1 MVPIPLA
8 LHWLPMGLS
17 FVDRD
22 MIMRYFGG
30 GIGHLGN
37 SPRQVN
43 SEQPDAEEVEE
54 EMEVDDDGID
64 NLNASDPGELEDI
77 IMNFEVE
84 NSDNE
89 RVSESDNDEES
100 DDHSDDDSGSEED
113 ADERAFVD
121 PEDSDDD
128 GYGSF

>member
-1 MVPIPLA
+1 
-8 LHWLPMGLS
+8 MGLS

-37 SPRQVN
+37 SPHQVN
-43 SEQPDAEEVEE
+43 SEQPDTEGIEE
-54 EMEVDDDGID
+54 EMDINDDGID
-64 NLNASDPGELEDI
+64 DLNVSGPGEVEDN

-84 NSDNE
+84 NSDDE
-89 RVSESDNDEES
+89 RGLGPESESESDEG
-100 DDHSDDDSGSEED
+100 SDDDSEGSE
-113 ADERAFVD
+113 
-121 PEDSDDD
+121 EDSDDD

>member
-1 MVPIPLA
+1 
-8 LHWLPMGLS
+8 
-17 FVDRD
+17 
-22 MIMRYFGG
+22 MRYFGG

-43 SEQPDAEEVEE
+43 SEQPDTEGVEE
-54 EMEVDDDGID
+54 EMEINDDGID
-64 NLNASDPGELEDI
+64 NLNASGPGEVEDI

-84 NSDNE
+84 NSDDE
-89 RVSESDNDEES
+89 RGLGPESESESDSDEES
-100 DDHSDDDSGSEED
+100 DEGSEED
-113 ADERAFVD
+113 ANERASFD

>member
-1 MVPIPLA
+1 
-8 LHWLPMGLS
+8 
-17 FVDRD
+17 

-43 SEQPDAEEVEE
+43 SEQPDTEGVEE
-54 EMEVDDDGID
+54 EMEINDDGID
-64 NLNASDPGELEDI
+64 NLNASGPGEDI

-84 NSDNE
+84 NSDDE
-89 RVSESDNDEES
+89 PGLGPESESDSDEES
-100 DDHSDDDSGSEED
+100 DEGSDDDSEGSEED
-113 ADERAFVD
+113 GASVD

>member
-1 MVPIPLA
+1 
-8 LHWLPMGLS
+8 MGLS

-37 SPRQVN
+37 SPCQAN
-43 SEQPDAEEVEE
+43 SEQPDTEGVEE
-54 EMEVDDDGID
+54 EMEIDEDGID
-64 NLNASDPGELEDI
+64 SLNASQAGPGEVEAI
-77 IMNFEVE
+77 IMDFEVE
-84 NSDNE
+84 DSDDE
-89 RVSESDNDEES
+89 RGLGPESESDSDEEG
-100 DDHSDDDSGSEED
+100 SDDDSEGSEED
-113 ADERAFVD
+113 ANERASVN

>member
-1 MVPIPLA
+1 
-8 LHWLPMGLS
+8 MGLS

-43 SEQPDAEEVEE
+43 SEQPDTEGVEE
-54 EMEVDDDGID
+54 EREINDDGID
-64 NLNASDPGELEDI
+64 NLNASGPGEVEDI

-84 NSDNE
+84 NSDDE
-89 RVSESDNDEES
+89 GGLGPESESDSDEES
-100 DDHSDDDSGSEED
+100 DEGSDDDSDDDSEGS
-113 ADERAFVD
+113 
-121 PEDSDDD
+121 EDSDDD

>member
-1 MVPIPLA
+1 
-8 LHWLPMGLS
+8 MGLS
-17 FVDRD
+17 FVDHD

-43 SEQPDAEEVEE
+43 SEQPDTEGIEE
-54 EMEVDDDGID
+54 EMEINDDGID
-64 NLNASDPGELEDI
+64 NLNASGPGEVEDI

-84 NSDNE
+84 NSDDE
-89 RVSESDNDEES
+89 RGLGPESESESDE
-100 DDHSDDDSGSEED
+100 GSEED
-113 ADERAFVD
+113 LDDDSEGFE
-121 PEDSDDD
+121 EDSDDD

>member
-1 MVPIPLA
+1 
-8 LHWLPMGLS
+8 MGLS

-37 SPRQVN
+37 SPRQAN
-43 SEQPDAEEVEE
+43 SEQPDTEGVEE
-54 EMEVDDDGID
+54 EMEINEDGIRVD
-64 NLNASDPGELEDI
+64 SLNASGPGEVEDI

-84 NSDNE
+84 NSDDE
-89 RVSESDNDEES
+89 RELGPESELDSDEEG
-100 DDHSDDDSGSEED
+100 SDDDSEGSEED
-113 ADERAFVD
+113 TNERASVD

>member
-1 MVPIPLA
+1 
-8 LHWLPMGLS
+8 MGLS

-43 SEQPDAEEVEE
+43 SEQPDTEGIEE
-54 EMEVDDDGID
+54 EMEINDDGID
-64 NLNASDPGELEDI
+64 NLNASGPGEVEDI

-84 NSDNE
+84 NSDDE
-89 RVSESDNDEES
+89 RGLGPESESESDE
-100 DDHSDDDSGSEED
+100 GSEED
-113 ADERAFVD
+113 LDDDSEGFE
-121 PEDSDDD
+121 EDSDDD

>member
-1 MVPIPLA
+1 
-8 LHWLPMGLS
+8 MGLS

-43 SEQPDAEEVEE
+43 SEQPDPEGVEE
-54 EMEVDDDGID
+54 EMEINDDGID
-64 NLNASDPGELEDI
+64 NLNPSGPGEVEDI
-77 IMNFEVE
+77 TMNFAME
-84 NSDNE
+84 NSDDE
-89 RVSESDNDEES
+89 RGLGPESESDSDEES
-100 DDHSDDDSGSEED
+100 DGGSDDDSEGS
-113 ADERAFVD
+113 
-121 PEDSDDD
+121 EDSDDD

>member
-1 MVPIPLA
+1 
-8 LHWLPMGLS
+8 
-17 FVDRD
+17 
-22 MIMRYFGG
+22 MRYFGG

-43 SEQPDAEEVEE
+43 SEQPDTEEVEE
-54 EMEVDDDGID
+54 EMEIDDDGID

-89 RVSESDNDEES
+89 RVLGQESESDSDEES
-100 DDHSDDDSGSEED
+100 DNHSDDDSEGSEED
-113 ADERAFVD
+113 ADERAFVN
-121 PEDSDDD
+121 PEDLDDD

>member
-1 MVPIPLA
+1 
-8 LHWLPMGLS
+8 MGLS

-37 SPRQVN
+37 SPCQAN
-43 SEQPDAEEVEE
+43 SEQPDTEGVEE
-54 EMEVDDDGID
+54 EMEINEDGID
-64 NLNASDPGELEDI
+64 SLNVSGPGEVEDI

-84 NSDNE
+84 NSDDE
-89 RVSESDNDEES
+89 QGLGPESELDSDEEDS
-100 DDHSDDDSGSEED
+100 ADDSEDSEED
-113 ADERAFVD
+113 TNERASVD

>member
-1 MVPIPLA
+1 
-8 LHWLPMGLS
+8 
-17 FVDRD
+17 

-43 SEQPDAEEVEE
+43 SEQPDTEEVEE
-54 EMEVDDDGID
+54 EMEIDDDGID

-89 RVSESDNDEES
+89 RVSGQESESDSDEES
-100 DDHSDDDSGSEED
+100 DDHSDDDSEGSEED

>member
-1 MVPIPLA
+1 
-8 LHWLPMGLS
+8 
-17 FVDRD
+17 

-89 RVSESDNDEES
+89 RVSESDSDEES
-100 DDHSDDDSGSEED
+100 DDRSDDDSEGSEED

>member
-1 MVPIPLA
+1 
-8 LHWLPMGLS
+8 
-17 FVDRD
+17 

-43 SEQPDAEEVEE
+43 SEQPDTEEVEE
-54 EMEVDDDGID
+54 EMEINDDGID

-89 RVSESDNDEES
+89 RVSGSESESDSDEES
-100 DDHSDDDSGSEED
+100 DEGSDDDSEGSEED
-113 ADERAFVD
+113 ANERASDVD

>member
-1 MVPIPLA
+1 MV
-8 LHWLPMGLS
+8 LS

-43 SEQPDAEEVEE
+43 SEQPDTAEVEE
-54 EMEVDDDGID
+54 EMEIDDDGID

-77 IMNFEVE
+77 IMSLEVE

-89 RVSESDNDEES
+89 RVSGPDSESDSDEES
-100 DDHSDDDSGSEED
+100 HNGSDDDSEGSEEE
-113 ADERAFVD
+113 ADERA

>member
-1 MVPIPLA
+1 MVF
-8 LHWLPMGLS
+8 S

-43 SEQPDAEEVEE
+43 SEQPDTEEVEE
-54 EMEVDDDGID
+54 EMEINDDGID

-89 RVSESDNDEES
+89 PVSGPESESDNDEES
-100 DDHSDDDSGSEED
+100 DEVSEED
-113 ADERAFVD
+113 ADERASVD
-121 PEDSDDD
+121 PEDSDD

>member
-1 MVPIPLA
+1 
-8 LHWLPMGLS
+8 MGPS

-43 SEQPDAEEVEE
+43 SEQPDREGVEE
-54 EMEVDDDGID
+54 EMEINDDGID
-64 NLNASDPGELEDI
+64 NLNASGPGEVEDI

-84 NSDNE
+84 NSDDE
-89 RVSESDNDEES
+89 RGLGSESESDSDEG
-100 DDHSDDDSGSEED
+100 SDDDSEGSEED
-113 ADERAFVD
+113 GASVN

>member
-1 MVPIPLA
+1 
-8 LHWLPMGLS
+8 MGLS

-37 SPRQVN
+37 SPRQAN
-43 SEQPDAEEVEE
+43 SEQPDTEGVEE
-54 EMEVDDDGID
+54 EMEINEDGID
-64 NLNASDPGELEDI
+64 ILNASSPGEVEDI

-84 NSDNE
+84 NSDDE
-89 RVSESDNDEES
+89 RGLGPESESDSDEEG
-100 DDHSDDDSGSEED
+100 SDDDSEED
-113 ADERAFVD
+113 ANERASINS
-121 PEDSDDD
+121 EDLDDD

>member
-1 MVPIPLA
+1 
-8 LHWLPMGLS
+8 MGLS

-37 SPRQVN
+37 SPRQAN
-43 SEQPDAEEVEE
+43 SEQPDTEGVEE
-54 EMEVDDDGID
+54 ELEINDDGID
-64 NLNASDPGELEDI
+64 NLNASGPGEVEDI

-84 NSDNE
+84 NSDDE
-89 RVSESDNDEES
+89 RGGLGPESESDSDEES
-100 DDHSDDDSGSEED
+100 DEGSDDDSEGSEED
-113 ADERAFVD
+113 ANERASVD

>member
-1 MVPIPLA
+1 
-8 LHWLPMGLS
+8 MGLS

-22 MIMRYFGG
+22 MIMRYFSG

-43 SEQPDAEEVEE
+43 SEQPDTEGIEE
-54 EMEVDDDGID
+54 EMEINDNGID
-64 NLNASDPGELEDI
+64 NLNASGPGEVEDI

-84 NSDNE
+84 NSDDE
-89 RVSESDNDEES
+89 QGLGPESESESDE
-100 DDHSDDDSGSEED
+100 GSEED
-113 ADERAFVD
+113 LDDDSEGFE
-121 PEDSDDD
+121 EDSDDD